1 MRIVAFIAL
10 STSAFAA
17 TDGVIPQ
24 AFSRE
29 RYEETRT
36 TSPFVL
42 ATKVEPEKKEEVINP
57 FQNLYV
63 TGLGRA
69 DGKEYVTIVR
79 VGEEQTPIRLWGNTP
94 GDDGLA
100 VQQVIWSDIFGKS
113 KVKLKKGSDVGEVG
127 FNENA
132 IKSAVA
138 GTPVA
143 PTPGGSRPP
152 TLPGQI
158 PQPGQPPQ
166 GFNRPTTAP
175 TAAPQVTNTSI
186 PRPPGAPSFGNTG
199 ASIPRPPGSFTPP
212 SNTGGN
218 NGSSQGRQRVRV
230 INSGPGR

>member
-10 STSAFAA
+10 TTSAFAA
-17 TDGVIPQ
+17 TDGIIPQ
-24 AFSRE
+24 GFTRE

-79 VGEEQTPIRLWGNTP
+79 VGEEQTPIRLWGNSP
-94 GDDGLA
+94 GEDGLA
-100 VQQVIWSDIFGKS
+100 VQQVIWSDIFGQS
-113 KVKLKKGSDVGEVG
+113 KGKLKNGSDVGEVG

-138 GTPVA
+138 GTPIA
-143 PTPGGSRPP
+143 PPAGGNRPP
-152 TLPGQI
+152 TLPGQ
-158 PQPGQPPQ
+158 QPPS
-166 GFNRPTTAP
+166 GFNRPTSAP

-186 PRPPGAPSFGNTG
+186 PRPPGAPSSGNSG

-212 SNTGGN
+212 SSNGGN
-218 NGSSQGRQRVRV
+218 NASSQGRQRVRV